1 MFKNNPRYYFF
12 IFLIIIFLMYPLAY
26 IGNQIITLA
35 QYKEEIS
42 GLESEL
48 NDIISVNSDIKNEID
63 EATSISHFTPS
74 LADIKTK
81 TTEAQLISYY
91 ATLANTIKDED
102 GNKVCNAVKR
112 VYYEG

>member
-63 EATSISHFTPS
+63 EAKSNEFIEKMAKKK
-74 LADIKTK
+74 LKMVK
-81 TTEAQLISYY
+81 
-91 ATLANTIKDED
+91 KDEI
-102 GNKVCNAVKR
+102 
-112 VYYEG
+112 VYIMVN

>member
-63 EATSISHFTPS
+63 EAKSNEFIEKMARQK
-74 LADIKTK
+74 LKMVK
-81 TTEAQLISYY
+81 
-91 ATLANTIKDED
+91 KDEI
-102 GNKVCNAVKR
+102 
-112 VYYEG
+112 VYIMVN

>member
-63 EATSISHFTPS
+63 EAKSNEFIEKMAREK
-74 LADIKTK
+74 LKMVK
-81 TTEAQLISYY
+81 
-91 ATLANTIKDED
+91 KDEI
-102 GNKVCNAVKR
+102 
-112 VYYEG
+112 VYIIVN

>member
-1 MFKNNPRYYFF
+1 MFKNNPRYYYF

-63 EATSISHFTPS
+63 EAKSNEFIEKMAREK
-74 LADIKTK
+74 LKMVK
-81 TTEAQLISYY
+81 
-91 ATLANTIKDED
+91 KDEI
-102 GNKVCNAVKR
+102 
-112 VYYEG
+112 VYIMVN

>member
-48 NDIISVNSDIKNEID
+48 NDIIAVNSDIKNEID
-63 EATSISHFTPS
+63 EAKSNEFIEKMAREK
-74 LADIKTK
+74 LKMVK
-81 TTEAQLISYY
+81 
-91 ATLANTIKDED
+91 KDEI
-102 GNKVCNAVKR
+102 
-112 VYYEG
+112 VYIMVN

>member
-42 GLESEL
+42 GLESEIK
-48 NDIISVNSDIKNEID
+48 DIISVNSDIKNEID
-63 EATSISHFTPS
+63 EAKSNEFIEKMAREK
-74 LADIKTK
+74 LKMVK
-81 TTEAQLISYY
+81 
-91 ATLANTIKDED
+91 KDEI
-102 GNKVCNAVKR
+102 
-112 VYYEG
+112 VYIMVN

>member
-12 IFLIIIFLMYPLAY
+12 IFLIIIFLMYPLAF

-63 EATSISHFTPS
+63 EAKSNEFIEKMAREK
-74 LADIKTK
+74 LKMVK
-81 TTEAQLISYY
+81 
-91 ATLANTIKDED
+91 KDEI
-102 GNKVCNAVKR
+102 
-112 VYYEG
+112 VYIMVN

>member
-48 NDIISVNSDIKNEID
+48 NVIISVNSDIKNEID
-63 EATSISHFTPS
+63 EAKSNEFIEKMAREK
-74 LADIKTK
+74 LKMVK
-81 TTEAQLISYY
+81 
-91 ATLANTIKDED
+91 KDEI
-102 GNKVCNAVKR
+102 
-112 VYYEG
+112 VYIMVN

>member
-1 MFKNNPRYYFF
+1 MFKNNPRYYFY

-63 EATSISHFTPS
+63 EAKSNEFIEKMAREK
-74 LADIKTK
+74 LKMVK
-81 TTEAQLISYY
+81 
-91 ATLANTIKDED
+91 KDEI
-102 GNKVCNAVKR
+102 
-112 VYYEG
+112 VYIIVN

>member
-42 GLESEL
+42 GLEYEL
-48 NDIISVNSDIKNEID
+48 NDIISVTSDIKNEID
-63 EATSISHFTPS
+63 EAKSNEFIEKMAREK
-74 LADIKTK
+74 LKMVK
-81 TTEAQLISYY
+81 
-91 ATLANTIKDED
+91 KDEI
-102 GNKVCNAVKR
+102 
-112 VYYEG
+112 VYIMVN

>member
-63 EATSISHFTPS
+63 EAKSNEFIEKMAREK
-74 LADIKTK
+74 LKMVKINLV
-81 TTEAQLISYY
+81 EVV
-91 ATLANTIKDED
+91 TL
-102 GNKVCNAVKR
+102 
-112 VYYEG
+112 

>member
-63 EATSISHFTPS
+63 EAKSNEFIEKIAREK
-74 LADIKTK
+74 LKMVK
-81 TTEAQLISYY
+81 
-91 ATLANTIKDED
+91 KDEI
-102 GNKVCNAVKR
+102 
-112 VYYEG
+112 VYIMVN

>member
-63 EATSISHFTPS
+63 EAKSNEFIEKMAREK
-74 LADIKTK
+74 LKMVK
-81 TTEAQLISYY
+81 
-91 ATLANTIKDED
+91 KDEI
-102 GNKVCNAVKR
+102 
-112 VYYEG
+112 VYIMVN

>member
-48 NDIISVNSDIKNEID
+48 NDKISVNSDIKNEID
-63 EATSISHFTPS
+63 EAKSNEFIEKMAREK
-74 LADIKTK
+74 LKMVK
-81 TTEAQLISYY
+81 
-91 ATLANTIKDED
+91 KDEI
-102 GNKVCNAVKR
+102 
-112 VYYEG
+112 VYIMVN

>member
-48 NDIISVNSDIKNEID
+48 NDIISVNIDIKNEID
-63 EATSISHFTPS
+63 EAKSNEFIEKMAREK
-74 LADIKTK
+74 LKMVK
-81 TTEAQLISYY
+81 
-91 ATLANTIKDED
+91 KDEI
-102 GNKVCNAVKR
+102 
-112 VYYEG
+112 VYIMVN

>member
-63 EATSISHFTPS
+63 EAKSNEFIEKMKRKK
-74 LADIKTK
+74 LKMVK
-81 TTEAQLISYY
+81 
-91 ATLANTIKDED
+91 KDEI
-102 GNKVCNAVKR
+102 
-112 VYYEG
+112 VYIMVN

>member
-42 GLESEL
+42 GLEYEL

-63 EATSISHFTPS
+63 EAKSNEFIEKMAREK
-74 LADIKTK
+74 LKMVK
-81 TTEAQLISYY
+81 
-91 ATLANTIKDED
+91 KDEI
-102 GNKVCNAVKR
+102 
-112 VYYEG
+112 VYIMVN

>member
-48 NDIISVNSDIKNEID
+48 NDIISINSDIKNEID
-63 EATSISHFTPS
+63 EAKSNEFIEKMAREK
-74 LADIKTK
+74 LKMVK
-81 TTEAQLISYY
+81 
-91 ATLANTIKDED
+91 KDEI
-102 GNKVCNAVKR
+102 
-112 VYYEG
+112 VYIMVN

>member
-12 IFLIIIFLMYPLAY
+12 IFLIIIFLMYPLTY

-63 EATSISHFTPS
+63 EAKSNEFIEKMAREK
-74 LADIKTK
+74 LKMVK
-81 TTEAQLISYY
+81 
-91 ATLANTIKDED
+91 KDEI
-102 GNKVCNAVKR
+102 
-112 VYYEG
+112 VYIMVN